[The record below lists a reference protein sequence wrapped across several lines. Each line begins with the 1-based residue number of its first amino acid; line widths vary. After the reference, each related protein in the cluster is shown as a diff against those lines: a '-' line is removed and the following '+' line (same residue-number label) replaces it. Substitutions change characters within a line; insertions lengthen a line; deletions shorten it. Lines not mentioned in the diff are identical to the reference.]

1 MSKTLRKSFL
11 VTTAAA
17 ALVTG
22 LTIASAQTG
31 GGGVKGGAGDHG
43 MSQGQAG
50 GGGGGGAER
59 HQGPSSGGGA
69 GHAQTQPGSLGT
81 QGHTQRSE
89 TGQTGRA
96 MGEER
101 KALGEQKG
109 TKQLG
114 EQKGTKQL
122 GEQKGTKQLGEQK
135 GTKQLGEQKGN
146 KGTSGQTTTQR
157 RAGQTG
163 FAQGGAQVLHRG
175 GRDRVRGPGHVRN
188 RGGHARIT
196 ETTTLSSPASLA
208 GLFYTRDVVCSH
220 GRGSGSPRPLGSRV
234 GSRRGPGFECVKIG
248 TRSLRQRQ
256 IAAHI
261 TAQRMIA
268 RSAPSPSSPAPSA
281 RRFAALGPDC
291 SARPSKPGDHAA
303 YGHR

>member
-31 GGGVKGGAGDHG
+31 GGGMKGGAGDHG

-50 GGGGGGAER
+50 GGGGAER
-59 HQGPSSGGGA
+59 QKGPSSGGGA

-101 KALGEQKG
+101 KAPGEQKG

-114 EQKGTKQL
+114 EQKGD
-122 GEQKGTKQLGEQK
+122 
-135 GTKQLGEQKGN
+135 
-146 KGTSGQTTTQR
+146 KGTSSQTTTQGR
-157 RAGQTG
+157 TGQTG
-163 FAQGGAQVLHRG
+163 FAQGGAQ
-175 GRDRVRGPGHVRN
+175 GRVSINEQQRT
-188 RGGHARIT
+188 RIH
-196 ETTTLSSPASLA
+196 
-208 GLFYTRDVVCSH
+208 DVVVNKNFNS
-220 GRGSGSPRPLGSRV
+220 RFRASNVNFDVRV
-234 GSRRGPGFECVKIG
+234 GTRIPRSFHLFAVPEDIVVIAPRFRGFRFFIVEDEIVFVDPVTFEIVAVMP
-248 TRSLRQRQ
+248 L
-256 IAAHI
+256 
-261 TAQRMIA
+261 
-268 RSAPSPSSPAPSA
+268 
-281 RRFAALGPDC
+281 
-291 SARPSKPGDHAA
+291 
-303 YGHR
+303 

>member
-31 GGGVKGGAGDHG
+31 GGGMKGGAGDHG

-50 GGGGGGAER
+50 GGGGAER
-59 HQGPSSGGGA
+59 QKGPSSGGGA

-114 EQKGTKQL
+114 EQKGNKQL
-122 GEQKGTKQLGEQK
+122 GEQKGN
-135 GTKQLGEQKGN
+135 KQLGEQKGN
-146 KGTSGQTTTQR
+146 KGTSGQTTTQGR
-157 RAGQTG
+157 TGQTG
-163 FAQGGAQVLHRG
+163 FAQGGAQ
-175 GRDRVRGPGHVRN
+175 GRVSINEQQRT
-188 RGGHARIT
+188 RIH
-196 ETTTLSSPASLA
+196 
-208 GLFYTRDVVCSH
+208 DVVVNKNFTS
-220 GRGSGSPRPLGSRV
+220 RFRASNVNFDVRV
-234 GSRRGPGFECVKIG
+234 GTRIPRSFHLFAVPEDIVVIAPRFRGFRFFIVEDEIVFVDPVTFEIV
-248 TRSLRQRQ
+248 
-256 IAAHI
+256 AV
-261 TAQRMIA
+261 M
-268 RSAPSPSSPAPSA
+268 PV
-281 RRFAALGPDC
+281 
-291 SARPSKPGDHAA
+291 
-303 YGHR
+303 

>member
-31 GGGVKGGAGDHG
+31 GGGMKGGAGDHG

-50 GGGGGGAER
+50 GGGGAER
-59 HQGPSSGGGA
+59 QKGPSSGGGA

-122 GEQKGTKQLGEQK
+122 GEQKG
-135 GTKQLGEQKGN
+135 N

-163 FAQGGAQVLHRG
+163 FAQGGAQ
-175 GRDRVRGPGHVRN
+175 GRVSINEQQRT
-188 RGGHARIT
+188 RIH
-196 ETTTLSSPASLA
+196 
-208 GLFYTRDVVCSH
+208 DVVVNKNFTS
-220 GRGSGSPRPLGSRV
+220 RFRASNVNFDVRV
-234 GSRRGPGFECVKIG
+234 GTRIPRSFHLFAVPEDIVVIAPRFRGFRFFIVEDEIVFVDPVTFEIV
-248 TRSLRQRQ
+248 
-256 IAAHI
+256 AV
-261 TAQRMIA
+261 M
-268 RSAPSPSSPAPSA
+268 PV
-281 RRFAALGPDC
+281 
-291 SARPSKPGDHAA
+291 
-303 YGHR
+303 

>member
-22 LTIASAQTG
+22 LTISSAQTG
-31 GGGVKGGAGDHG
+31 DGSMKGGAGDHG

-50 GGGGGGAER
+50 GGGGAER
-59 HQGPSSGGGA
+59 QKGPSSGGGA

-135 GTKQLGEQKGN
+135 GN

-163 FAQGGAQVLHRG
+163 FAQGGAQ
-175 GRDRVRGPGHVRN
+175 GRVSINEQQRT
-188 RGGHARIT
+188 RIH
-196 ETTTLSSPASLA
+196 
-208 GLFYTRDVVCSH
+208 DVVVNRNFSS
-220 GRGSGSPRPLGSRV
+220 RFSASNVNFDVRV
-234 GSRRGPGFECVKIG
+234 GTRIPRSFHLFAVPEDIVVIAPRFRGFRFFIVEDEIVFVDPVTFEIV
-248 TRSLRQRQ
+248 
-256 IAAHI
+256 AV
-261 TAQRMIA
+261 M
-268 RSAPSPSSPAPSA
+268 PV
-281 RRFAALGPDC
+281 
-291 SARPSKPGDHAA
+291 
-303 YGHR
+303 

>member
-31 GGGVKGGAGDHG
+31 GGGMKGGAGDHG

-50 GGGGGGAER
+50 GGGGAER
-59 HQGPSSGGGA
+59 QKGPSSGGGA

-122 GEQKGTKQLGEQK
+122 GEQKGTK
-135 GTKQLGEQKGN
+135 
-146 KGTSGQTTTQR
+146 GTSGQTTTQR

-163 FAQGGAQVLHRG
+163 FAQGGAQ
-175 GRDRVRGPGHVRN
+175 GRVSINEQQRT
-188 RGGHARIT
+188 RIH
-196 ETTTLSSPASLA
+196 
-208 GLFYTRDVVCSH
+208 DVVVNKNFTS
-220 GRGSGSPRPLGSRV
+220 RFRASNVNFDVRV
-234 GSRRGPGFECVKIG
+234 GTRIPRSFHLFAVPEDIVVIAPRFRGFRFFIVEDEIVFVDPVTFEIVAVMP
-248 TRSLRQRQ
+248 L
-256 IAAHI
+256 
-261 TAQRMIA
+261 
-268 RSAPSPSSPAPSA
+268 
-281 RRFAALGPDC
+281 
-291 SARPSKPGDHAA
+291 
-303 YGHR
+303 

>member
-31 GGGVKGGAGDHG
+31 GGGMKGGAGDHG

-50 GGGGGGAER
+50 GGGGAER
-59 HQGPSSGGGA
+59 QKGPSSGGGA

-122 GEQKGTKQLGEQK
+122 GEQKGTK
-135 GTKQLGEQKGN
+135 
-146 KGTSGQTTTQR
+146 GTSGQTTTQR

-163 FAQGGAQVLHRG
+163 FAQGGAQ
-175 GRDRVRGPGHVRN
+175 GRVSINEQQRT
-188 RGGHARIT
+188 RIH
-196 ETTTLSSPASLA
+196 
-208 GLFYTRDVVCSH
+208 DVVVNKNFTS
-220 GRGSGSPRPLGSRV
+220 RFRASNVNFDVRV
-234 GSRRGPGFECVKIG
+234 GTRIPRSFHLFAVPEDIVVIAPRFRGFRFFIVEDEIVFVDPVTFEIV
-248 TRSLRQRQ
+248 
-256 IAAHI
+256 AV
-261 TAQRMIA
+261 M
-268 RSAPSPSSPAPSA
+268 PV
-281 RRFAALGPDC
+281 
-291 SARPSKPGDHAA
+291 
-303 YGHR
+303 

>member
-31 GGGVKGGAGDHG
+31 DGGMKGGAGDHG

-50 GGGGGGAER
+50 GGGGAER
-59 HQGPSSGGGA
+59 QKGPSSGGGA

-101 KALGEQKG
+101 KAP
-109 TKQLG
+109 
-114 EQKGTKQL
+114 

-146 KGTSGQTTTQR
+146 KQLGEQKGNKQLGEQKGNKGTSGQTTAQGRT
-157 RAGQTG
+157 GQSG
-163 FAQGGAQVLHRG
+163 FAQGGAQ
-175 GRDRVRGPGHVRN
+175 GRVSINEQQRT
-188 RGGHARIT
+188 RIH
-196 ETTTLSSPASLA
+196 
-208 GLFYTRDVVCSH
+208 DVVVNKNFTS
-220 GRGSGSPRPLGSRV
+220 RFRASNVNFDVRV
-234 GSRRGPGFECVKIG
+234 GTRIPRSFHLFAVPEDIVVIAPRFRGFRFFIVEDEIVFVDPVTFEIV
-248 TRSLRQRQ
+248 
-256 IAAHI
+256 AV
-261 TAQRMIA
+261 M
-268 RSAPSPSSPAPSA
+268 PV
-281 RRFAALGPDC
+281 
-291 SARPSKPGDHAA
+291 
-303 YGHR
+303 

>member
-31 GGGVKGGAGDHG
+31 GGGMKGGAGDHG

-50 GGGGGGAER
+50 GGGGAER
-59 HQGPSSGGGA
+59 QKGPSSGGGA

-101 KALGEQKG
+101 KAP
-109 TKQLG
+109 
-114 EQKGTKQL
+114 
-122 GEQKGTKQLGEQK
+122 GEQK

-146 KGTSGQTTTQR
+146 KGTSGQTTTQGR
-157 RAGQTG
+157 TGQTG
-163 FAQGGAQVLHRG
+163 FAQGGAQ
-175 GRDRVRGPGHVRN
+175 GRVSINEQQRT
-188 RGGHARIT
+188 RIH
-196 ETTTLSSPASLA
+196 
-208 GLFYTRDVVCSH
+208 DVVVNKNFTS
-220 GRGSGSPRPLGSRV
+220 RFRASNMNFDVRV
-234 GSRRGPGFECVKIG
+234 GTRIPRSFHLFAVPEDIVVIAPRFRGFRFFIVEDEIVFVDPVTFEIVAVMP
-248 TRSLRQRQ
+248 L
-256 IAAHI
+256 
-261 TAQRMIA
+261 
-268 RSAPSPSSPAPSA
+268 
-281 RRFAALGPDC
+281 
-291 SARPSKPGDHAA
+291 
-303 YGHR
+303 

>member
-1 MSKTLRKSFL
+1 MGESARETFPMSKTLRKSFL
-11 VTTAAA
+11 VTTGAA

-31 GGGVKGGAGDHG
+31 GGGMKGGAGDHG
-43 MSQGQAG
+43 MSQGQA
-50 GGGGGGAER
+50 GGGGGAER

-101 KALGEQKG
+101 KAP
-109 TKQLG
+109 
-114 EQKGTKQL
+114 

-163 FAQGGAQVLHRG
+163 FAQGGAQ
-175 GRDRVRGPGHVRN
+175 GRVSINEQQRT
-188 RGGHARIT
+188 RIH
-196 ETTTLSSPASLA
+196 
-208 GLFYTRDVVCSH
+208 DVVVNKNFTS
-220 GRGSGSPRPLGSRV
+220 RFRASNVNFDVRV
-234 GSRRGPGFECVKIG
+234 GTRIPRSFHLFAVPEDIVVIAPRFRGFRFFIVEDEIVFVDPVTFEIV
-248 TRSLRQRQ
+248 
-256 IAAHI
+256 AV
-261 TAQRMIA
+261 M
-268 RSAPSPSSPAPSA
+268 PV
-281 RRFAALGPDC
+281 
-291 SARPSKPGDHAA
+291 
-303 YGHR
+303 

>member
-31 GGGVKGGAGDHG
+31 GGGMKGGAGDHG

-50 GGGGGGAER
+50 GGGGAER
-59 HQGPSSGGGA
+59 QKGPSSGGGA

-114 EQKGTKQL
+114 EQKG
-122 GEQKGTKQLGEQK
+122 
-135 GTKQLGEQKGN
+135 N

-163 FAQGGAQVLHRG
+163 FAQGGAQ
-175 GRDRVRGPGHVRN
+175 GRVSINEQQRT
-188 RGGHARIT
+188 RIH
-196 ETTTLSSPASLA
+196 
-208 GLFYTRDVVCSH
+208 DVVVNKNFTS
-220 GRGSGSPRPLGSRV
+220 RFRASNVNFDVRV
-234 GSRRGPGFECVKIG
+234 GTRIPRSFHLFAVPEDIVVIAPRFRGFRFFIVEDEIVFVDPVTFEIV
-248 TRSLRQRQ
+248 
-256 IAAHI
+256 AV
-261 TAQRMIA
+261 M
-268 RSAPSPSSPAPSA
+268 PV
-281 RRFAALGPDC
+281 
-291 SARPSKPGDHAA
+291 
-303 YGHR
+303 

>member
-22 LTIASAQTG
+22 LTIASAQTSG
-31 GGGVKGGAGDHG
+31 GGMKGGAGDHG

-50 GGGGGGAER
+50 GGGGAER
-59 HQGPSSGGGA
+59 QKGPSSGGGA

-135 GTKQLGEQKGN
+135 GN
-146 KGTSGQTTTQR
+146 KGTSGQTTTQGR
-157 RAGQTG
+157 TGQTG
-163 FAQGGAQVLHRG
+163 FAQGGAQ
-175 GRDRVRGPGHVRN
+175 GRVSINEQQRT
-188 RGGHARIT
+188 RIH
-196 ETTTLSSPASLA
+196 
-208 GLFYTRDVVCSH
+208 DVV
-220 GRGSGSPRPLGSRV
+220 V
-234 GSRRGPGFECVKIG
+234 
-248 TRSLRQRQ
+248 
-256 IAAHI
+256 
-261 TAQRMIA
+261 
-268 RSAPSPSSPAPSA
+268 
-281 RRFAALGPDC
+281 
-291 SARPSKPGDHAA
+291 
-303 YGHR
+303 

>member
-31 GGGVKGGAGDHG
+31 GGGMKGGAGDHG

-50 GGGGGGAER
+50 GGGGAER
-59 HQGPSSGGGA
+59 QKGPSSGGGA

-135 GTKQLGEQKGN
+135 GTK
-146 KGTSGQTTTQR
+146 GTSGQTTTQR

-163 FAQGGAQVLHRG
+163 FAQGGAQ
-175 GRDRVRGPGHVRN
+175 GRVSINEQQRT
-188 RGGHARIT
+188 RIH
-196 ETTTLSSPASLA
+196 
-208 GLFYTRDVVCSH
+208 DVVVNKNFTS
-220 GRGSGSPRPLGSRV
+220 RFRASNVNFDVRV
-234 GSRRGPGFECVKIG
+234 GTRIPRSFHLFAVPEDIVVIAPRFRGFRFFIVEDEIVFVDPVTFEIV
-248 TRSLRQRQ
+248 
-256 IAAHI
+256 AV
-261 TAQRMIA
+261 M
-268 RSAPSPSSPAPSA
+268 PV
-281 RRFAALGPDC
+281 
-291 SARPSKPGDHAA
+291 
-303 YGHR
+303 

>member
-31 GGGVKGGAGDHG
+31 GGGMKGGAGDHG
-43 MSQGQAG
+43 MSQGQA
-50 GGGGGGAER
+50 GGGGGAER

-109 TKQLG
+109 TK
-114 EQKGTKQL
+114 
-122 GEQKGTKQLGEQK
+122 
-135 GTKQLGEQKGN
+135 
-146 KGTSGQTTTQR
+146 GTSGQTTTQR

-163 FAQGGAQVLHRG
+163 FAQGGAQ
-175 GRDRVRGPGHVRN
+175 GRVSIKEQQRT
-188 RGGHARIT
+188 RIH
-196 ETTTLSSPASLA
+196 
-208 GLFYTRDVVCSH
+208 DVVVNKNFTS
-220 GRGSGSPRPLGSRV
+220 RFRASNVNFDVRV
-234 GSRRGPGFECVKIG
+234 GTRIPRSFHLFAVPEDIVVIAPRFRGFRFFIVEDEIVFVDPVTFEIV
-248 TRSLRQRQ
+248 
-256 IAAHI
+256 AV
-261 TAQRMIA
+261 M
-268 RSAPSPSSPAPSA
+268 PV
-281 RRFAALGPDC
+281 
-291 SARPSKPGDHAA
+291 
-303 YGHR
+303 

>member
-31 GGGVKGGAGDHG
+31 GGGMKGGAGDHG
-43 MSQGQAG
+43 MSQGQA
-50 GGGGGGAER
+50 GGGGGAER

-114 EQKGTKQL
+114 EQKGTK
-122 GEQKGTKQLGEQK
+122 
-135 GTKQLGEQKGN
+135 
-146 KGTSGQTTTQR
+146 GTSGQTTTQR

-163 FAQGGAQVLHRG
+163 FAQGGAQ
-175 GRDRVRGPGHVRN
+175 GRVSINEQQRT
-188 RGGHARIT
+188 RIH
-196 ETTTLSSPASLA
+196 
-208 GLFYTRDVVCSH
+208 DVVVNKNFTS
-220 GRGSGSPRPLGSRV
+220 RFRASNVNFDVRV
-234 GSRRGPGFECVKIG
+234 GTRIPRSFHLFAVPEDIVVIAPRFRGFRFFIVEDEIVFVDPVTFEIVAVMP
-248 TRSLRQRQ
+248 L
-256 IAAHI
+256 
-261 TAQRMIA
+261 
-268 RSAPSPSSPAPSA
+268 
-281 RRFAALGPDC
+281 
-291 SARPSKPGDHAA
+291 
-303 YGHR
+303 

>member
-31 GGGVKGGAGDHG
+31 D
-43 MSQGQAG
+43 
-50 GGGGGGAER
+50 GGGAER
-59 HQGPSSGGGA
+59 QKGPSSGGGA

-114 EQKGTKQL
+114 EQKG
-122 GEQKGTKQLGEQK
+122 
-135 GTKQLGEQKGN
+135 N

-163 FAQGGAQVLHRG
+163 FAQGGAQ
-175 GRDRVRGPGHVRN
+175 GRVSINEQQRT
-188 RGGHARIT
+188 RIH
-196 ETTTLSSPASLA
+196 
-208 GLFYTRDVVCSH
+208 DVV
-220 GRGSGSPRPLGSRV
+220 V
-234 GSRRGPGFECVKIG
+234 NKNF
-248 TRSLRQRQ
+248 T
-256 IAAHI
+256 
-261 TAQRMIA
+261 
-268 RSAPSPSSPAPSA
+268 
-281 RRFAALGPDC
+281 
-291 SARPSKPGDHAA
+291 
-303 YGHR
+303 

>member
-31 GGGVKGGAGDHG
+31 DGGMKGGAGDHG
-43 MSQGQAG
+43 MSQGQA
-50 GGGGGGAER
+50 GGGGGAER

-101 KALGEQKG
+101 KAP
-109 TKQLG
+109 
-114 EQKGTKQL
+114 
-122 GEQKGTKQLGEQK
+122 GEQK

-146 KGTSGQTTTQR
+146 KGTSGQTTTQGR
-157 RAGQTG
+157 TGQTG
-163 FAQGGAQVLHRG
+163 FAQGGAQ
-175 GRDRVRGPGHVRN
+175 GRVSINEQQRT
-188 RGGHARIT
+188 RIH
-196 ETTTLSSPASLA
+196 
-208 GLFYTRDVVCSH
+208 DVVVNKNFTS
-220 GRGSGSPRPLGSRV
+220 RFRASNVNFDVRV
-234 GSRRGPGFECVKIG
+234 GTRIPRSFHLFAVPEDIVVIAPRFRGFRFFIVEDEIVFVDPVTFEIV
-248 TRSLRQRQ
+248 
-256 IAAHI
+256 AV
-261 TAQRMIA
+261 M
-268 RSAPSPSSPAPSA
+268 PV
-281 RRFAALGPDC
+281 
-291 SARPSKPGDHAA
+291 
-303 YGHR
+303 

>member
-22 LTIASAQTG
+22 LTIASAQPG
-31 GGGVKGGAGDHG
+31 G
-43 MSQGQAG
+43 
-50 GGGGGGAER
+50 
-59 HQGPSSGGGA
+59 
-69 GHAQTQPGSLGT
+69 LGT

-122 GEQKGTKQLGEQK
+122 GEQKGTK
-135 GTKQLGEQKGN
+135 
-146 KGTSGQTTTQR
+146 GTSGQTTTQR

-163 FAQGGAQVLHRG
+163 FAQGGAQ
-175 GRDRVRGPGHVRN
+175 GRVSINEQQRT
-188 RGGHARIT
+188 RIH
-196 ETTTLSSPASLA
+196 
-208 GLFYTRDVVCSH
+208 DVVVNKNFTS
-220 GRGSGSPRPLGSRV
+220 RFRASNVNFDVRV
-234 GSRRGPGFECVKIG
+234 GTRIPRSFHLFAVPEDIVVIAPRFRGFRFFIVEDEIVFVDPVTFEIVAVMP
-248 TRSLRQRQ
+248 L
-256 IAAHI
+256 
-261 TAQRMIA
+261 
-268 RSAPSPSSPAPSA
+268 
-281 RRFAALGPDC
+281 
-291 SARPSKPGDHAA
+291 
-303 YGHR
+303 

>member
-31 GGGVKGGAGDHG
+31 D
-43 MSQGQAG
+43 
-50 GGGGGGAER
+50 GGGAER
-59 HQGPSSGGGA
+59 QKGPSSGGGA

-135 GTKQLGEQKGN
+135 GN

-163 FAQGGAQVLHRG
+163 FAQGGAQ
-175 GRDRVRGPGHVRN
+175 GRVSINEQQRT
-188 RGGHARIT
+188 RIH
-196 ETTTLSSPASLA
+196 
-208 GLFYTRDVVCSH
+208 DVVVNKNFTS
-220 GRGSGSPRPLGSRV
+220 RFRASNVNFDVRV
-234 GSRRGPGFECVKIG
+234 G
-248 TRSLRQRQ
+248 TR
-256 IAAHI
+256 IP
-261 TAQRMIA
+261 
-268 RSAPSPSSPAPSA
+268 RSFHL
-281 RRFAALGPDC
+281 FAVPED
-291 SARPSKPGDHAA
+291 
-303 YGHR
+303 

>member
-31 GGGVKGGAGDHG
+31 GGGMKGGAGDHG

-50 GGGGGGAER
+50 GGGGAER
-59 HQGPSSGGGA
+59 QKGPSSGGGA

-114 EQKGTKQL
+114 EQKGTK
-122 GEQKGTKQLGEQK
+122 
-135 GTKQLGEQKGN
+135 
-146 KGTSGQTTTQR
+146 GTSGQTTTQR

-163 FAQGGAQVLHRG
+163 FAQGGAQ
-175 GRDRVRGPGHVRN
+175 GRVSINEQQRT
-188 RGGHARIT
+188 RIH
-196 ETTTLSSPASLA
+196 
-208 GLFYTRDVVCSH
+208 DVVVNKNFTS
-220 GRGSGSPRPLGSRV
+220 RFRASNVNFDVRV
-234 GSRRGPGFECVKIG
+234 GTRIPRSFHLFAVPEDIVVIAPRFRGFRFFIVEDEIVFVDPVTFEIV
-248 TRSLRQRQ
+248 
-256 IAAHI
+256 AV
-261 TAQRMIA
+261 M
-268 RSAPSPSSPAPSA
+268 PV
-281 RRFAALGPDC
+281 
-291 SARPSKPGDHAA
+291 
-303 YGHR
+303 

>member
-22 LTIASAQTG
+22 LTIASAQTSG
-31 GGGVKGGAGDHG
+31 GGMKGGAGDHG

-50 GGGGGGAER
+50 GGGGAER
-59 HQGPSSGGGA
+59 QKGPSSGGGA

-101 KALGEQKG
+101 KAPGEQKG

-114 EQKGTKQL
+114 EQKGNKQL

-146 KGTSGQTTTQR
+146 KGTSGQTTTQGR
-157 RAGQTG
+157 TGQTG
-163 FAQGGAQVLHRG
+163 FAQGGAQ
-175 GRDRVRGPGHVRN
+175 GRVSINEQQRT
-188 RGGHARIT
+188 RIH
-196 ETTTLSSPASLA
+196 
-208 GLFYTRDVVCSH
+208 DVVVNKNFTTRFRASNVNFDV
-220 GRGSGSPRPLGSRV
+220 RV
-234 GSRRGPGFECVKIG
+234 GTRIPRSFHLFAVPEDIVVIAPRFRGFRFFIVEDEIVFVDPVTFEIV
-248 TRSLRQRQ
+248 
-256 IAAHI
+256 AV
-261 TAQRMIA
+261 M
-268 RSAPSPSSPAPSA
+268 PV
-281 RRFAALGPDC
+281 
-291 SARPSKPGDHAA
+291 
-303 YGHR
+303 

>member
-1 MSKTLRKSFL
+1 MGESARETFPMSKTLRKSFL
-11 VTTAAA
+11 VTTGAA

-31 GGGVKGGAGDHG
+31 GGGMKGGAGDHG
-43 MSQGQAG
+43 MSQGQA
-50 GGGGGGAER
+50 GGGGGAER

-101 KALGEQKG
+101 KAP
-109 TKQLG
+109 
-114 EQKGTKQL
+114 

-163 FAQGGAQVLHRG
+163 FAQGGAQ
-175 GRDRVRGPGHVRN
+175 GRVSINEQQRT
-188 RGGHARIT
+188 RIH
-196 ETTTLSSPASLA
+196 
-208 GLFYTRDVVCSH
+208 DVVVNKNFTS
-220 GRGSGSPRPLGSRV
+220 RFRASNVNFDVRV
-234 GSRRGPGFECVKIG
+234 GTRIPRSFHLFAVPEDIVVIAPRFRGFRFFIVEDEIVFVDPVTFELV
-248 TRSLRQRQ
+248 
-256 IAAHI
+256 AV
-261 TAQRMIA
+261 M
-268 RSAPSPSSPAPSA
+268 PV
-281 RRFAALGPDC
+281 
-291 SARPSKPGDHAA
+291 
-303 YGHR
+303 

>member
-31 GGGVKGGAGDHG
+31 GGGMKGGAGDHG

-50 GGGGGGAER
+50 GGGGAER
-59 HQGPSSGGGA
+59 QKGPSSGGGA

-122 GEQKGTKQLGEQK
+122 GEQKGN
-135 GTKQLGEQKGN
+135 KQLGEQKGN
-146 KGTSGQTTTQR
+146 KGTSGQTTTQGR
-157 RAGQTG
+157 TGQTG
-163 FAQGGAQVLHRG
+163 FAQGGAQ
-175 GRDRVRGPGHVRN
+175 GRVSINEQQRT
-188 RGGHARIT
+188 RIH
-196 ETTTLSSPASLA
+196 
-208 GLFYTRDVVCSH
+208 DVVVNKNFTS
-220 GRGSGSPRPLGSRV
+220 RFRASNVNFDVRV
-234 GSRRGPGFECVKIG
+234 GTRIPRSFHLFAVPEDIVVIAPRFRGFRFFIVEDEIVFVDPVTFEIV
-248 TRSLRQRQ
+248 
-256 IAAHI
+256 AV
-261 TAQRMIA
+261 M
-268 RSAPSPSSPAPSA
+268 PV
-281 RRFAALGPDC
+281 
-291 SARPSKPGDHAA
+291 
-303 YGHR
+303 

>member
-31 GGGVKGGAGDHG
+31 DGGMKGGAGDHG

-50 GGGGGGAER
+50 GGGGAER
-59 HQGPSSGGGA
+59 QKGPSSGGGA

-114 EQKGTKQL
+114 EQKGN
-122 GEQKGTKQLGEQK
+122 
-135 GTKQLGEQKGN
+135 KQLGEQKGN
-146 KGTSGQTTTQR
+146 KGTSGQTTAQR
-157 RAGQTG
+157 RTGQTG
-163 FAQGGAQVLHRG
+163 FAQGGAQ
-175 GRDRVRGPGHVRN
+175 GRVSINEQQRT
-188 RGGHARIT
+188 RIH
-196 ETTTLSSPASLA
+196 
-208 GLFYTRDVVCSH
+208 DVVVNKNFTS
-220 GRGSGSPRPLGSRV
+220 RFRASNVNFDVRV
-234 GSRRGPGFECVKIG
+234 GTRIPRSFHLFAVPEDIVVIAPRFRGFRFFIVEDEIVFVDPVTFEIV
-248 TRSLRQRQ
+248 
-256 IAAHI
+256 AV
-261 TAQRMIA
+261 M
-268 RSAPSPSSPAPSA
+268 PV
-281 RRFAALGPDC
+281 
-291 SARPSKPGDHAA
+291 
-303 YGHR
+303 